1 MTFQPMPVIPP
12 DAELWWTGYLRAF
25 LVGRDETYA
34 ANVSVGK
41 TKPNDNR
48 PRIVAVRRDGGAI
61 EGVVDNPRLAFRVWA
76 TKDQEASDLA
86 RLIVGAIRAA
96 QGQGPVVGIVNVFGP
111 SPIPDSSQP
120 QYLVNAEV
128 RHRCTALSSA

>member
-1 MTFQPMPVIPP
+1 MAVIPP
-12 DAELWWTGYLRAF
+12 DAELWWAGYLRAF
-25 LVGRDETYA
+25 LTARPESYA
-34 ANVSVGK
+34 AGVWVGK
-41 TKPNDNR
+41 NKPTDNK
-48 PRIVAVRRDGGAI
+48 PRIVAVRRDGGAV

-86 RLIVGAIRAA
+86 RLLVAAIKAA
-96 QGQGPVVGIVNVFGP
+96 QGQGLVIGIVNVFGP

-128 RHRCTALSSA
+128 RHRCDALSPA